1 MKNDIDFD
9 ELDRAVNSLMGGAAT
24 TRSAD
29 DTPKATTLSIST
41 TLQPDETPTYDR
53 LGEVAKKIGSE
64 TFIAE
69 NDTSI
74 VKNLG
79 EIARDDSVA
88 SPVLEDAELV
98 SVVQQEEE
106 VVEPTPTPNPEPS
119 IVSMPVQPPSASVI
133 PAAQRPSSGR
143 FMDVVHPSSDMKVSV
158 PPPRDPAVEPTPNP
172 EPLPIVAAPVQ
183 ELPAVDVELS
193 SPFLPDAKVEK
204 RPLGDPT
211 APAKELDYIPNDIS
225 EEIVAINSEA
235 VTTEEASKSTQ
246 NILDATKI
254 EPVVSEVDQQ
264 LQAIESAQVQTVS
277 GDEAA
282 ALRAVESVDASVVPA
297 ADPQGAIF
305 DVEEYHQPLAHPAKQ
320 KSGWGVV
327 IVIVVIIVLAAAVGA
342 GAYFLLGLGN

>member
-24 TRSAD
+24 VRSAD
-29 DTPKATTLSIST
+29 DTPIATTLSIST

-53 LGEVAKKIGSE
+53 LGEVAKRIGSE
-64 TFIAE
+64 TFVAE
-69 NDTSI
+69 NDTSV

-79 EIARDDSVA
+79 EIARDDTA
-88 SPVLEDAELV
+88 PSPVLADAELATG
-98 SVVQQEEE
+98 VQQQEV
-106 VVEPTPTPNPEPS
+106 VVEPTPVVESLPVVPA
-119 IVSMPVQPPSASVI
+119 PVQPTINEI
-133 PAAQRPSSGR
+133 PAVQRPSSGR

-158 PPPRDPAVEPTPNP
+158 PSPRTATVEPTPVV
-172 EPLPIVAAPVQ
+172 EPLPVVPAPVQ
-183 ELPAVDVELS
+183 DFAVADVELS

-225 EEIVAINSEA
+225 EEIVAINSE
-235 VTTEEASKSTQ
+235 VTTTEEAGKSTQ
-246 NILDATKI
+246 KILDATKI

-264 LQAIESAQVQTVS
+264 LQAIESTQVQTVS

-282 ALRAVESVDASVVPA
+282 ALRAVESVDATVVPA
-297 ADPQGAIF
+297 VDPQGAIF
-305 DVEEYHQPLAHPAKQ
+305 NVDEYHQPLAHPAKQ
-320 KSGWGVV
+320 KSGWGIVV
-327 IVIVVIIVLAAAVGA
+327 IIVVIIVLAAAVGA